1 MPPDHLGLI
10 SGQPFAALAV
20 ADGYSTDSSGNGRAA
35 LSGPTAVDM
44 QFSYD
49 ASTNTYRITLPG
61 FQAGTLA
68 GTGYS
73 GSSGQVATSSGSH
86 VTAGSSTALQPVFVT
101 LPVPGSAFSPYA
113 YTSFGSW
120 NGQTGETA
128 DGRIIRSEG
137 IFAYGIPTQP
147 GDVPLSGSAS
157 YAAQIR
163 ASLGPGVGDFPFVGG
178 DVRLMFDFG
187 QGKLSGFMHPQIA
200 DSFDGIFVDFGQY
213 DFAQTVYSKG
223 STTFSGKFVVPG
235 LPSADSFFDGK
246 FTGPGAAELMARFVA
261 PYVSDGGQTGTIS
274 GVWVGKKN

>member
-1 MPPDHLGLI
+1 MSKRSLHIAAVASALTLALAACGGGGGNGVGTLPPPPSTPPPPPPPPPPPEGPLPPDHLGLI

-200 DSFDGIFVDFGQY
+200 DSFDEVRR
-213 DFAQTVYSKG
+213 
-223 STTFSGKFVVPG
+223 
-235 LPSADSFFDGK
+235 L
-246 FTGPGAAELMARFVA
+246 LRL
-261 PYVSDGGQTGTIS
+261 
-274 GVWVGKKN
+274 